1 MPLSSRAELESE
13 AKHRYHQ
20 EQTTDDGTP
29 LPTPAQFDDSRVK
42 WAVSLATEADPN
54 KSASPLPTSIEWRT
68 QTYAKRFPRILKN
81 WKRKQVMYDWDQ
93 SFINETVD
101 PYNAARR
108 YEQNK
113 INKRETKEQF
123 FGDFE
128 VFTLFM
134 LNSELKLNDNV
145 IPQNVTKEFAEFLWL
160 LTSQRILKEKNFR
173 VWQTILNLYD
183 LMEVDNPDPIPNLH
197 FFQRKTQQSRFSS
210 EAPKPWQT
218 KTLSTHPVDTGRISD
233 PSLLEKWDKRLID
246 FLEKKAPDLYKLY
259 EKASAIPADATQHK
273 LDLKQK
279 TYERI
284 IKLYNEQ
291 FKDPVSRIDNAAPLY
306 SLTVD
311 HPEQTDW
318 AHSPLKETNNFPA
331 IQWMSITEIQELCAM
346 KDFLE
351 GKIKFKP
358 SILKG
363 KIIEQPYANITL
375 TTQTNTLPD
384 SPTYHDPITIYWHYT
399 SSVRF
404 AMFWEE
410 KYYKRIRP
418 GQTLQPWQ
426 WIAKLYKGWVT
437 SVVAARRSGKSY
449 WAIDEA
455 VEMFTADTQERS
467 RPIRVLFVWINTK
480 KLKTVVKYL
489 LSFTK
494 AFAQAWYF
502 DREASKNIMH
512 YRRKE
517 SNKKAT
523 EADDLWTIEFIWS
536 KDEDAWVWDYAD
548 LIIIDECE
556 RIDENVW
563 EDILP
568 IITNEWARCILIS
581 TLNKNSQKTW
591 FYQQLIQG
599 ETEELQR
606 NLTNQDIVTVIR
618 SKRNRRVQPA
628 IDKAAAQSASTWQPV
643 PFEERINWI
652 DIDAMSAD
660 MRSTRQW
667 VWIRFTGEEND
678 LRTDQEKSFAR
689 DRLRWTKAYYP
700 ERRAI
705 FPEDT
710 WVYDYESSVK
720 DSSYFDWRKYKFVV
734 IAYDPAESKD
744 KAALCYMGYDDIA
757 HKIELFHTEKLPNN
771 YTYHWPFIQR
781 ALQECQQRIDPS
793 SLPESISPDQRV
805 FFAYD
810 FNWVGQGLE
819 PFFVECWVRIDLKI
833 RFTGQGGITKKGINH
848 NVPKELLVNML
859 QNAMDHGA
867 LIINQDC
874 QEFIE
879 ELDHYKSYYNP
890 DTWNTKYQAERWA
903 TDDFV
908 SAAMIGTY
916 FILEYMWEKFNITK
930 NEIEQAIDPDN
941 TFSINNM
948 FDEVEKIIM
957 EGVNNW
963 KTVQQV
969 IDEYNGRSQRNSLK
983 RQDVLSQF
991 WY

>member
-1 MPLSSRAELESE
+1 MALTRADLEGNAE
-13 AKHRYHQ
+13 ERLTH
-20 EQTTDDGTP
+20 EVDDTNTP
-29 LPTPAQFDDSRVK
+29 LPQPEEFNSRLERAINMNKKNPTAQPSPN
-42 WAVSLATEADPN
+42 SPEA
-54 KSASPLPTSIEWRT
+54 RT
-68 QTYAKRFPRILKN
+68 QAYARRFPWVLKN

-93 SFINETVD
+93 GFINETID
-101 PYNAARR
+101 PYYAARW

-113 INKRETKEQF
+113 INKREVKEQF

-134 LNSELKLNDNV
+134 LNPQLNLDPAILPRN
-145 IPQNVTKEFAEFLWL
+145 ITKDFAEFLWL

-173 VWQTILNLYD
+173 VWQTLLQIYD
-183 LMEVDNPDPIPNLH
+183 LYEVENPDPIPNIH
-197 FFQRKTQQSRFSS
+197 FFKRKNDVARTTTSSLYEQSLSKH
-210 EAPKPWQT
+210 PLDTWKITDPTILQT
-218 KTLSTHPVDTGRISD
+218 GD
-233 PSLLEKWDKRLID
+233 ERLIN
-246 FLEKKAPDLYKLY
+246 FLKDKAPALYKLY
-259 EKASAIPADATQHK
+259 QKAIAIPSDSSKHN
-273 LDLKQK
+273 LDLKLATFEK
-279 TYERI
+279 I
-284 IKLYNEQ
+284 IKKFNEQ
-291 FKDPVSRIDNAAPLY
+291 FSDPASRKDNAAPLY
-306 SLTVD
+306 SLQADRPTPD
-311 HPEQTDW
+311 DREHQ
-318 AHSPLKETNNFPA
+318 PLREAANFPA
-331 IQWMSITEIQELCAM
+331 IQNMSIIEVQELCAM

-351 GKIKFKP
+351 WRIKFKP
-358 SILKG
+358 SILKW
-363 KIIEQPYANITL
+363 KVIEQPYSNTTL
-375 TTQTNTLPD
+375 TTQFNNEPT
-384 SPTYHDPITIYWHYT
+384 SPTYHEPITIYWHYT
-399 SSVRF
+399 SSVRY
-404 AMFWEE
+404 AMFWQE

-418 GQTLQPWQ
+418 WQTLQPWQ

-437 SVVAARRSGKSY
+437 TVVAPRRWWKSY

-467 RPIRVLFVWINTK
+467 RPIRVLFVGINTK
-480 KLKTVVKYL
+480 KLKTVIKYL

-494 AFAQAWYF
+494 EFAQAWYF
-502 DREASKNIMH
+502 DWEASKNIMH
-512 YRRKE
+512 YRKKE

-606 NLTNQDIVTVIR
+606 NLTQQDVVTVIR
-618 SKRNRRVQPA
+618 EKRNKRVQPA
-628 IDKAAAQSASTWQPV
+628 IDKATLIQQQTWQPV
-643 PFEERINWI
+643 PFEEWINWI
-652 DIDAMSAD
+652 DIDAMSSD
-660 MRSTRQW
+660 MRIARQR
-667 VWIRFTGEEND
+667 VWLRFTGEDTD
-678 LRTDQEKSFAR
+678 LKTDQEKSFAR

-700 ERRAI
+700 EWWAI

-710 WVYDYESSVK
+710 WVYDYESSIK
-720 DSSYFDWRKYKFVV
+720 DSSYFQWRQYKFVV
-734 IAYDPAESKD
+734 VAYDPAESKD
-744 KAALCYMGYDDIA
+744 KAALVYMWYDDIA
-757 HKIELFHTEKLPNN
+757 NKIELFKTEKLPNN
-771 YTYHWPFIQR
+771 YTYHWPFIDR
-781 ALQECQQRIDPS
+781 TLIECQQRIDPS
-793 SLPESISPDQRV
+793 SLPDNIWPDQRV

-819 PFFVECWVRIDLKI
+819 PFFVECWVRIDLKV
-833 RFTGQGGITKKGINH
+833 RFTGQGWITKKWINH

-859 QNAMDHGA
+859 QNTMDHWA
-867 LIINQDC
+867 LIINQEC

-890 DTWNTKYQAERWA
+890 DTWNTKYQAEHWA

-941 TFSINNM
+941 DFSVEDM
-948 FDEVEKIIM
+948 FKEVERIVM

>member
-1 MPLSSRAELESE
+1 MALTRADLEGNAE
-13 AKHRYHQ
+13 ERLTH
-20 EQTTDDGTP
+20 EVDDNNAP
-29 LPTPAQFDDSRVK
+29 LPSPSEYDSRLERAINMNK
-42 WAVSLATEADPN
+42 KNPTAQPSPNSPEA
-54 KSASPLPTSIEWRT
+54 RT
-68 QTYAKRFPRILKN
+68 QRFAKRFPWVLKN
-81 WKRKQVMYDWDQ
+81 WKRKQVMYDWDPG
-93 SFINETVD
+93 FINETID
-101 PYNAARR
+101 PYYAARW

-113 INKRETKEQF
+113 INKREVKEQF

-134 LNSELKLNDNV
+134 LNPALNLDKAV
-145 IPQNVTKEFAEFLWL
+145 LPHNVTKDFAEFLWL
-160 LTSQRILKEKNFR
+160 LTSQRVLKEKNFR
-173 VWQTILNLYD
+173 VWQTILQIYD
-183 LMEVDNPDPIPNLH
+183 LYEVENPDPIPNVH
-197 FFQRKTQQSRFSS
+197 FFKRKNDVARESLTTWATHS
-210 EAPKPWQT
+210 
-218 KTLSTHPVDTGRISD
+218 LSTHPLDTGKITD
-233 PSLLEKWDKRLID
+233 PTILQKWDERLIS
-246 FLEKKAPDLYKLY
+246 FLKEKAPSLYKLY
-259 EKASAIPADATQHK
+259 EKAIAIPDDASKHNKELK
-273 LDLKQK
+273 LATFEK
-279 TYERI
+279 I
-284 IKLYNEQ
+284 IKKFNES
-291 FKDPVSRIDNAAPLY
+291 FADPASRKDHAAPLY
-306 SLTVD
+306 SLQAD
-311 HPEQTDW
+311 RSASDRE
-318 AHSPLKETNNFPA
+318 HSPLKEAANFPA
-331 IQWMSITEIQELCAM
+331 IANMSITEIQELCAM

-351 GKIKFKP
+351 GRIKFKP
-358 SILKG
+358 SILKW
-363 KIIEQPYANITL
+363 KVIEQPYSNTTL
-375 TTQTNTLPD
+375 TTQFNTE
-384 SPTYHDPITIYWHYT
+384 PTSSTYNEPITIYWHYT
-399 SSVRF
+399 SSVRY
-404 AMFWEE
+404 AMFWQE

-418 GQTLQPWQ
+418 WQTLQPRQ
-426 WIAKLYKGWVT
+426 RIAKLYKWWVT
-437 SVVAARRSGKSY
+437 TVVAPRRWGKSY

-467 RPIRVLFVWINTK
+467 RPIRVLFVGINTK
-480 KLKTVVKYL
+480 KLKTVIKYL

-494 AFAQAWYF
+494 GFAQAWYF
-502 DREASKNIMH
+502 DWEASKNIMH

-523 EADDLWTIEFIWS
+523 EADDLGTIEFIWS

-606 NLTNQDIVTVIR
+606 NLTQQDVVTVIR
-618 SKRNRRVQPA
+618 EKRNKRVQPA
-628 IDKAAAQSASTWQPV
+628 IDKAEAVSTSTWQPV

-652 DIDAMSAD
+652 DIDAMSSD
-660 MRSTRQW
+660 MRIARQR
-667 VWIRFTGEEND
+667 VWLRFTGEDTD
-678 LRTDQEKSFAR
+678 LKTDQEKSFAR

-710 WVYDYESSVK
+710 GVYDYESSVK
-720 DSSYFDWRKYKFVV
+720 DSSYFDWRQYKFVV
-734 IAYDPAESKD
+734 VAYDPAESKD
-744 KAALCYMGYDDIA
+744 KAALVYMWYDDIA
-757 HKIELFHTEKLPNN
+757 NKIELFKTEKLPNN
-771 YTYHWPFIQR
+771 YTYHWPFIER
-781 ALQECQQRIDPS
+781 TLIECQQKIDPT
-793 SLPESISPDQRV
+793 SLPENISPDQRV

-819 PFFVECWVRIDLKI
+819 PFFVECWVRIDLKV
-833 RFTGQGGITKKGINH
+833 RFTGQGWITKKGINH

-859 QNAMDHGA
+859 QNTMDHGA
-867 LIINQDC
+867 LIINQNC
-874 QEFIE
+874 LEFIE

-890 DTWNTKYQAERWA
+890 DTWNTKYQAEHWA

-941 TFSINNM
+941 YFSVEDM
-948 FDEVEKIIM
+948 FDEVEKIVM

>member
-1 MPLSSRAELESE
+1 MPLTRAELEWN
-13 AKHRYHQ
+13 AKANEDALPESDFKSKIERAVAANNTHAQ
-20 EQTTDDGTP
+20 QPTT
-29 LPTPAQFDDSRVK
+29 LELKMSRG
-42 WAVSLATEADPN
+42 
-54 KSASPLPTSIEWRT
+54 
-68 QTYAKRFPRILKN
+68 AKRFPWILKN
-81 WKRKQVMYDWDQ
+81 WKRKQVMYDWDPG
-93 SFINETVD
+93 FINETID
-101 PYNAARR
+101 PYYAQRW

-113 INKRETKEQF
+113 NNRRDVKEMF
-123 FGDFE
+123 FWDYE
-128 VFTLFM
+128 VFTLF
-134 LNSELKLNDNV
+134 LPNPDDNDNLTSQAKP
-145 IPQNVTKEFAEFLWL
+145 ITKDFAEFLWL
-160 LTSQRILKEKNFR
+160 LTAQRILKEKNFR
-173 VWQTILNLYD
+173 VRQTLLQIYD
-183 LMEVDNPDPIPNLH
+183 LYEIENPDPIANVH
-197 FFQRKTQQSRFSS
+197 FFKRKNSNLS
-210 EAPKPWQT
+210 QT
-218 KTLSTHPVDTGRISD
+218 SVSTSPADTKKITD
-233 PSLLEKWDKRLID
+233 PSQFNDPEFQEWLKIHDPAIYKVL
-246 FLEKKAPDLYKLY
+246 KKAL
-259 EKASAIPADATQHK
+259 AIPEDSSHNR
-273 LDLKQK
+273 DLRLAALETCMK
-279 TYERI
+279 TFNDKYTI
-284 IKLYNEQ
+284 ITSE
-291 FKDPVSRIDNAAPLY
+291 DVAWENA
-306 SLTVD
+306 
-311 HPEQTDW
+311 
-318 AHSPLKETNNFPA
+318 PLKEAANFPA
-331 IQWMSITEIQELCAM
+331 INWMSITQIQELCAM

-351 GKIKFKP
+351 WKIKFKP
-358 SILKG
+358 SILKW
-363 KIIEQPYANITL
+363 KVIEQPYTNVTL
-375 TTQTNTLPD
+375 KTQLNTLPT
-384 SPTYHDPITIYWHYT
+384 SPTYNEPISLYGHYT

-418 GQTLQPWQ
+418 WQTLQPRQ
-426 WIAKLYKGWVT
+426 RIAKLYTGRVT

-455 VEMFTADTQERS
+455 VEMFTSDTQERS
-467 RPIRVLFVWINTK
+467 RPIRVLFVGINTK

-494 AFAQAWYF
+494 QFTQAWYF
-502 DREASKNIMH
+502 DWEASKNIMH
-512 YRRKE
+512 YRKKQHA
-517 SNKKAT
+517 NKKAT
-523 EADDLWTIEFIWS
+523 EADDLGTIEFIWS

-563 EDILP
+563 EDIMP

-591 FYQQLIQG
+591 FYQQLIQW

-606 NLTNQDIVTVIR
+606 NLMQQDIVSVIR
-618 SKRNRRVQPA
+618 EKWNKRVQPVL
-628 IDKAAAQSASTWQPV
+628 DKVASIQAETNQPV

-660 MRSTRQW
+660 MRYARQR
-667 VWIRFTGEEND
+667 VWLRFTGEDND
-678 LRTDQEKSFAR
+678 LKTEQEKSFAR

-700 ERRAI
+700 EWWAI

-710 WVYDYESSVK
+710 GVYDYESSIK
-720 DSSYFDWRKYKFVV
+720 DSSFFQWRKYKF
-734 IAYDPAESKD
+734 ITLAYDPAESKD
-744 KAALCYMGYDDIA
+744 KAALVFMWYDDINR
-757 HKIELFHTEKLPNN
+757 KVELFKTVKLPNN
-771 YTYHWPFIQR
+771 YTYHWPLINR
-781 ALQECQQRIDPS
+781 YLMECTQQIDPS
-793 SLPESISPDQRV
+793 FLPDWIWPDQRV

-819 PFFVECWVRIDLKI
+819 PFFQECWVRIDLKV
-833 RFTGQGGITKKGINH
+833 RFTWQWWITKKWINH

-859 QNAMDHGA
+859 QNTMDHWA

-890 DTWNTKYQAERWA
+890 DTWNTKYQAEHWA

-916 FILEYMWEKFNITK
+916 FILEYMWEKYNITK

-941 TFSINNM
+941 ASMSVKSM
-948 FDEVEKIIM
+948 FDEVEKIVM
-957 EGVNNW
+957 EWINSW

-969 IDEYNGRSQRNSLK
+969 IDEYNGRSQRDSLK

>member
-1 MPLSSRAELESE
+1 MALTRADLEGNAE
-13 AKHRYHQ
+13 ERMTH
-20 EQTTDDGTP
+20 EVDDNNTP
-29 LPTPAQFDDSRVK
+29 LPSPNDYDSRLERAINMNK
-42 WAVSLATEADPN
+42 KNPTAQPSPNSPEA
-54 KSASPLPTSIEWRT
+54 RT
-68 QTYAKRFPRILKN
+68 QAYARRFPWVLKN

-93 SFINETVD
+93 GFINETID
-101 PYNAARR
+101 PYYASRR

-113 INKRETKEQF
+113 INKREVKEQF

-134 LNSELKLNDNV
+134 LNPALNLDSAV
-145 IPQNVTKEFAEFLWL
+145 LPHNVTKDFAEFLGL

-173 VWQTILNLYD
+173 VWQTLLQIYD
-183 LMEVDNPDPIPNLH
+183 LYEVENPDPIPNIH
-197 FFQRKTQQSRFSS
+197 YFKRKNDVQRPSLSS
-210 EAPKPWQT
+210 SHE
-218 KTLSTHPVDTGRISD
+218 LSTHPLDTGKITD
-233 PSLLEKWDKRLID
+233 PAILQLWDERLIN
-246 FLEKKAPDLYKLY
+246 FLKDKAPSLYKLY
-259 EKASAIPADATQHK
+259 EKAISIPDDASKHNRELK
-273 LDLKQK
+273 LATFEK
-279 TYERI
+279 I
-284 IKLYNEQ
+284 IKKFNEL
-291 FKDPVSRIDNAAPLY
+291 FADPASRIDNAAPLY
-306 SLTVD
+306 SLQAD
-311 HPEQTDW
+311 RPAPDDREH
-318 AHSPLKETNNFPA
+318 APLKEAANYPA
-331 IQWMSITEIQELCAM
+331 IQWLSITEIQELCAM

-351 GKIKFKP
+351 WKIKFKP

-363 KIIEQPYANITL
+363 KVIEQPYANIKL
-375 TTQTNTLPD
+375 TTQTNNEPT
-384 SPTYHDPITIYWHYT
+384 SPTYHEPITIYWHYT
-399 SSVRF
+399 SSVRY
-404 AMFWEE
+404 AMFWQE

-437 SVVAARRSGKSY
+437 TVVAPRRWGKSY

-467 RPIRVLFVWINTK
+467 RPIRVLFVGINTK
-480 KLKTVVKYL
+480 KLKTVIKYL

-494 AFAQAWYF
+494 EFAQAWYF

-512 YRRKE
+512 YRKKE

-606 NLTNQDIVTVIR
+606 NLTQQDVVTVIR
-618 SKRNRRVQPA
+618 EKRNKRVQPA
-628 IDKAAAQSASTWQPV
+628 IDKAAAISTSTWKPV
-643 PFEERINWI
+643 QFEERINWI
-652 DIDAMSAD
+652 DIDAMSSD
-660 MRSTRQW
+660 MRIARQR
-667 VWIRFTGEEND
+667 VGLRFTGEDTD
-678 LRTDQEKSFAR
+678 LKTDQEKSFAR

-700 ERRAI
+700 EWWAI

-710 WVYDYESSVK
+710 WVYDYESSIK
-720 DSSYFDWRKYKFVV
+720 DSSYFEWRQYKFIVV
-734 IAYDPAESKD
+734 AYDPAESKD
-744 KAALCYMGYDDIA
+744 KAALCYMGYDAIA
-757 HKIELFHTEKLPNN
+757 NKIELFKTEKLPNN
-771 YTYHWPFIQR
+771 YTYHWPFIER
-781 ALQECQQRIDPS
+781 TLKECRQKIDPT
-793 SLPESISPDQRV
+793 SLPDNITPDQRV

-819 PFFVECWVRIDLKI
+819 PFFVECWVRIDLKV
-833 RFTGQGGITKKGINH
+833 RFTGQGWITKKGINH

-859 QNAMDHGA
+859 QNTMDHGA

-874 QEFIE
+874 KEFIE

-890 DTWNTKYQAERWA
+890 DTWNTKYQAEHWA

-941 TFSINNM
+941 DFSVEDM
-948 FDEVEKIIM
+948 FSEVERIVM

>member
-1 MPLSSRAELESE
+1 MPLTRAELEWN
-13 AKHRYHQ
+13 AKAN
-20 EQTTDDGTP
+20 EDA
-29 LPTPAQFDDSRVK
+29 LPESDFKSK
-42 WAVSLATEADPN
+42 IEWAVAANNTHAPQ
-54 KSASPLPTSIEWRT
+54 PTTLELKMSRG
-68 QTYAKRFPRILKN
+68 AKRFPWILKN
-81 WKRKQVMYDWDQ
+81 WKRKQVMYDWDPG
-93 SFINETVD
+93 FINETID
-101 PYNAARR
+101 PYYAQRW

-113 INKRETKEQF
+113 NNRRDVKEMF
-123 FGDFE
+123 FWDYE
-128 VFTLFM
+128 VFTLF
-134 LNSELKLNDNV
+134 LPNPDDNDTLSSQAKP
-145 IPQNVTKEFAEFLWL
+145 ITKDFAEFLWL

-173 VWQTILNLYD
+173 VRQTLLQIYD
-183 LMEVDNPDPIPNLH
+183 LYEIENPDPIANVH
-197 FFQRKTQQSRFSS
+197 FFKRKQGVLS
-210 EAPKPWQT
+210 QT
-218 KTLSTHPVDTGRISD
+218 SVSTSPADTKKITD
-233 PSLLEKWDKRLID
+233 PSQFNDPEFQERLKIHD
-246 FLEKKAPDLYKLY
+246 PAIYKVLKKAL
-259 EKASAIPADATQHK
+259 AIPEDSSHNR
-273 LDLKQK
+273 DLRLAALETCMK
-279 TYERI
+279 TFNDKYTI
-284 IKLYNEQ
+284 ITSE
-291 FKDPVSRIDNAAPLY
+291 DVEWENA
-306 SLTVD
+306 
-311 HPEQTDW
+311 
-318 AHSPLKETNNFPA
+318 PLKEASNFPA
-331 IQWMSITEIQELCAM
+331 ISWMSITQIQELCAM

-351 GKIKFKP
+351 GRIKFKP
-358 SILKG
+358 SILKW
-363 KIIEQPYANITL
+363 KVIEQPYTNVTL
-375 TTQTNTLPD
+375 KTQLNTLPT
-384 SPTYHDPITIYWHYT
+384 SPTYNEPIELYGHYT

-418 GQTLQPWQ
+418 WQTLQPRQ
-426 WIAKLYKGWVT
+426 RIAKLYTGWVT

-455 VEMFTADTQERS
+455 VEMFTSDTQERS
-467 RPIRVLFVWINTK
+467 RPIRVLFVGINTK

-494 AFAQAWYF
+494 QFTQAGYF

-512 YRRKE
+512 YRKK
-517 SNKKAT
+517 SSANKKAT
-523 EADDLWTIEFIWS
+523 EADDLGTIEFIWS

-563 EDILP
+563 EDIMP

-606 NLTNQDIVTVIR
+606 NLMQEDVVSVIHE
-618 SKRNRRVQPA
+618 KWNKRVQPVL
-628 IDKAAAQSASTWQPV
+628 DKVASIQAETNQPV
-643 PFEERINWI
+643 PFEEWINWI

-660 MRSTRQW
+660 MRYARQR
-667 VWIRFTGEEND
+667 VWLRFTGEDND
-678 LRTDQEKSFAR
+678 LKTDQEKSFAR

-710 WVYDYESSVK
+710 WVYDYESSIK
-720 DSSYFDWRKYKFVV
+720 DSSFFQWRKYKF
-734 IAYDPAESKD
+734 ITLAYDPAESKD
-744 KAALCYMGYDDIA
+744 KAALVFMGYDDINR
-757 HKIELFHTEKLPNN
+757 KVELFKTVKLPNN
-771 YTYHWPFIQR
+771 YTYHWPLINR
-781 ALQECQQRIDPS
+781 YLMECTQQIDPS
-793 SLPESISPDQRV
+793 FLPDWIWPDQRV

-810 FNWVGQGLE
+810 FNWVWQGLE
-819 PFFVECWVRIDLKI
+819 PFFQECNVRIDLKV
-833 RFTGQGGITKKGINH
+833 RFTWQWWITKKGINH

-859 QNAMDHGA
+859 QNTMDHWA

-890 DTWNTKYQAERWA
+890 DTWNTKYQAEHWA

-916 FILEYMWEKFNITK
+916 FILEYMWEKYNITK

-941 TFSINNM
+941 ASMSVKSM
-948 FDEVEKIIM
+948 FDEVEKIVM
-957 EGVNNW
+957 EWINSW
-963 KTVQQV
+963 KTVKQI
-969 IDEYNGRSQRNSLK
+969 IDEYNGRSQRDSLK

>member
-1 MPLSSRAELESE
+1 MPLTRAEMEGNAEQRASQEIDESWN
-13 AKHRYHQ
+13 
-20 EQTTDDGTP
+20 P
-29 LPTPAQFDDSRVK
+29 LPSQDEFNSRLERAINMNK
-42 WAVSLATEADPN
+42 KNPSAPDNSSPEA
-54 KSASPLPTSIEWRT
+54 RT
-68 QTYAKRFPRILKN
+68 QRYAKRFPWVLKN
-81 WKRKQVMYDWDQ
+81 WKRKQVMFDWDQ
-93 SFINETVD
+93 GFINETIE
-101 PYNAARR
+101 PYYAARW

-113 INKRETKEQF
+113 INKREVKEQF

-134 LNSELKLNDNV
+134 QSPEAKYDEVLIN
-145 IPQNVTKEFAEFLWL
+145 NVTTEFAEFLWL

-173 VWQTILNLYD
+173 VWQTILQNYD
-183 LMEVDNPDPIPNLH
+183 IFEIENPDPIPNVH
-197 FFQRKTQQSRFSS
+197 FFRHKTAIQANHPHQLD
-210 EAPKPWQT
+210 K
-218 KTLSTHPVDTGRISD
+218 LSTHPVDTWRISS
-233 PSLLEKWDKRLID
+233 PELLEKADLRLLNFIKEND
-246 FLEKKAPDLYKLY
+246 PTWYKMYQKA
-259 EKASAIPADATQHK
+259 AAIPADSSKHN
-273 LDLKQK
+273 LDLKLATFEK
-279 TYERI
+279 IMKRFND
-284 IKLYNEQ
+284 K
-291 FKDPVSRIDNAAPLY
+291 FADPVTRIKDAAPLY
-306 SLTVD
+306 SL
-311 HPEQTDW
+311 EWEREELDW
-318 AHSPLKETNNFPA
+318 EHSPLRETANFPA
-331 IQWMSITEIQELCAM
+331 IQNMSITEIQELCAM

-351 GKIKFKP
+351 WRIKFKP
-358 SILKG
+358 SILKW
-363 KIIEQPYANITL
+363 KAIQQPYSNTTL
-375 TTQTNTLPD
+375 KTQEVTDPS
-384 SPTYHDPITIYWHYT
+384 SPNYHKPIELFWHYT
-399 SSVRF
+399 SSVRY
-404 AMFWEE
+404 AMFWQE
-410 KYYKRIRP
+410 KYYRRIRP
-418 GQTLQPWQ
+418 WQTLQPWQ
-426 WIAKLYKGWVT
+426 WIAKLYKWWVT
-437 SVVAARRSGKSY
+437 TVVAPRRGGKSY
-449 WAIDEA
+449 RAIDEA

-467 RPIRVLFVWINTK
+467 RPIRVLFVGINTK
-480 KLKTVVKYL
+480 KLKTVIKYL

-494 AFAQAWYF
+494 EFAQAWYF

-523 EADDLWTIEFIWS
+523 DADDLWTIEFIWS

-556 RIDENVW
+556 RIDENVR

-591 FYQQLIQG
+591 FYNQLVQG

-606 NLTNQDIVTVIR
+606 NLTQQDIVTVIH
-618 SKRNRRVQPA
+618 SMWNKRVQPS
-628 IDKAAAQSASTWQPV
+628 IDKAQQIEAETWQPV
-643 PFEERINWI
+643 PFDEWINWI

-660 MRSTRQW
+660 MRYQRQR
-667 VWIRFTGEEND
+667 VWLRFTGEDTD
-678 LRTDQEKSFAR
+678 LKSEQEKAFAR

-710 WVYDYESSVK
+710 WVYDYESSIK
-720 DSSYFDWRKYKFVV
+720 DKDYFAWRQYKFVV
-734 IAYDPAESKD
+734 VAYDPAESKD
-744 KAALCYMGYDDIA
+744 KAALVYMWYDDIA
-757 HKIELFHTEKLPNN
+757 NKIELFRTEKLPNN
-771 YTYHWPFIQR
+771 YTYHWPFIDR
-781 ALQECQQRIDPS
+781 TLSECAQKIDLS
-793 SLPESISPDQRV
+793 SLPENISPDQRV

-819 PFFVECWVRIDLKI
+819 PFFVECWVRIDLKV
-833 RFTGQGGITKKGINH
+833 RFTWQWWITKKWINH

-859 QNAMDHGA
+859 QNTMDHGA
-867 LIINQDC
+867 LIINQEC
-874 QEFIE
+874 LEFIE

-890 DTWNTKYQAERWA
+890 ETGNTKYQAEHGA

-916 FILEYMWEKFNITK
+916 FILEYMWEKYNITK

-941 TFSINNM
+941 DFSVNDM
-948 FDEVEKIIM
+948 FKEVERIVM

-969 IDEYNGRSQRNSLK
+969 IDEYNGRSQRNSLR